1 MQVSDLFNPV
11 SGERDLSAL
20 SDEDIVI
27 AALCVQRSSSAEVE
41 AENAALL
48 AELLLHARRCETAH
62 AVSRIALGVVPVTD
76 LVVQLAALLPC
87 DQHAGARHG
96 MHNDV
101 LTLETHRNGVELLKA
116 AAAVLSSHVEA
127 PRQRDSVYPAMV
139 VEEAI
144 KHISD
149 VEVLLDVV
157 RRGSTMQKDK
167 AATRIAQ
174 VGDRTA
180 TQRAHAMSSGT
191 TRARLARCLSDDAAH
206 GA

>member
-11 SGERDLSAL
+11 VGERDLSAL

-27 AALCVQRSSSAEVE
+27 AALCVQRSPSAQAQ

-48 AELLLHARRCETAH
+48 AELLLHARQCETARI
-62 AVSRIALGVVPVTD
+62 VSRIALDVVPVTD
-76 LVVQLAALLPC
+76 IVVELAALLPC
-87 DQHAGARHG
+87 EPHADARHN

-101 LTLETHRNGVELLKA
+101 LTLETHRNGVELMKVA
-116 AAAVLSSHVEA
+116 AAILSSHIEA
-127 PRQRDSVYPAMV
+127 PRQRDAVYPSMV

-144 KHISD
+144 KHITD
-149 VEVLLDVV
+149 VDVLLDVV
-157 RRGSTMQKDK
+157 RRGGTMQKDK

-174 VGDRTA
+174 IGDRAA
-180 TQRAHAMSSGT
+180 TQLALGMSSGT
-191 TRARLARCLSDDAAH
+191 TRARLARWLSDDVAQ